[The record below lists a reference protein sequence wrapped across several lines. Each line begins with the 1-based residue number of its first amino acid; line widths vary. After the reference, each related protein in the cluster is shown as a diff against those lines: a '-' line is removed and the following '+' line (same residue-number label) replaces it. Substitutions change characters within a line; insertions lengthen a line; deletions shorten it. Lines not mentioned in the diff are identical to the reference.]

1 MCVVVVVVKWE
12 KRIRGK
18 ADEGSR
24 RICQAD
30 AEYDGRVRVQQAG
43 RQACRRYS
51 GFDTRNFSPA
61 RKIQNGVVL

>member
-1 MCVVVVVVKWE
+1 MKTVWVKG
-12 KRIRGK
+12 GK
-18 ADEGSR
+18 EDQSKGDEGSR
-24 RICQAD
+24 RICEAD

-51 GFDTRNFSPA
+51 GFDRRNFSPA

>member
-18 ADEGSR
+18 GDEGSR
-24 RICQAD
+24 RICEAD
-30 AEYDGRVRVQQAG
+30 AEYDGRVHVQQAG

-51 GFDTRNFSPA
+51 GFDTRKFSPA